1 MRPTLL
7 TQSVRSLFQVGDAAV
22 ASVALQPWRADAVR
36 RTYDVALVD
45 YGEGEGGD
53 AQRHATPGLYFR
65 RRGMKWANFAA
76 VWRSHLAHLNYTA
89 VWVVDD
95 DIQMRVDAVN
105 RMFAVFH
112 RCVRARFLFQ
122 RPNSSS
128 RCSANLTAAHGIAR
142 DEGVRL

>member
-1 MRPTLL
+1 
-7 TQSVRSLFQVGDAAV
+7 VGDAAV
-22 ASVALQPWRADAVR
+22 ADAALQPWTADAAR

-45 YGEGEGGD
+45 YGEGEGDD
-53 AQRHATPGLYFR
+53 ARRHATAGLYFR

-112 RCVRARFLFQ
+112 RCVRARFLFP
-122 RPNSSS
+122 RPYSSFS
-128 RCSANLTAAHGIAR
+128 CVAR
-142 DEGVRL
+142 HRISDEG